1 MLSYSLLDP
10 ISNIEIAKD
19 FYKNE
24 NKFKDKWNIEHIVN
38 YAMDI
43 LIVVYADETPI
54 NISFAKFYTH
64 NNKKFLRIGL
74 RYLTASDYLKKYR
87 NLLWIKDGIVDV
99 LLKKYPNVDGLF
111 TTYYEEN
118 IKLYRLCN
126 HKLKNGSGKFADP
139 DNYYFQKFEI
149 VKPKKVYF
157 RYVWQYVAYY
167 NRKGSKE
174 KNYDDLLDTL
184 HDDDVLTEQN
194 FIITI
199 KSSFTDAHGGMNL
212 SLVKKIAKA
221 INYKVIA
228 ISSFNDFPDEVD
240 YKIITPF
247 SIAPHNQNPNDSN
260 HTFFFQKF
268 INDNLKNIKIGKVLF
283 FLEWHLWSNLKPFRD
298 IATESIAFHR
308 IICSKLISTN
318 QAWNGK
324 PIQAESVM
332 LTAEKKMLDTAD
344 TVYVGSNGIKNSI
357 IEDYN
362 RIIPDVAD
370 KIKIVP
376 IYSSKLPA
384 FIERKHIPNFD
395 SYNVC
400 FIGRLDFQKGY
411 WRLYQQTEK
420 YNIIIPN
427 KKFAIWD
434 VNIPAE
440 ENWHQRQ
447 WADYIEDCAFCL
459 FPAIYETRG
468 LVIQESM
475 ALGMIP
481 IVENN
486 PYGLAEQ
493 VEDKVTGFLVD
504 FCNPVDIIIDK
515 IKETPRANLR
525 EMIEHNKEYYKDKS
539 FISSFTSIV

>member
-1 MLSYSLLDP
+1 MLSYKLLDP
-10 ISNIEIAKD
+10 ILNID
-19 FYKNE
+19 LVHQFYRNE
-24 NKFKDKWNIEHIVN
+24 SKHDDKWNIEHIVN
-38 YAMDI
+38 YNMDI
-43 LIVVYADETPI
+43 LIVVYEDDIPI
-54 NISFAKFYTH
+54 NVSFAKFYTRED
-64 NNKKFLRIGL
+64 KKFLRIGL
-74 RYLTASDYLKKYR
+74 RYLTASKYLKKYR
-87 NLLWIKDGIVDV
+87 NLLWIEGGIVDT
-99 LLKKYPNVDGLF
+99 LLKEYPNIHGMF

-118 IKLYRLCN
+118 IKLYRLCK

-157 RYVWQYVAYY
+157 RYVWQYIAYY
-167 NRKGSKE
+167 NRKGIKE
-174 KNYDDLLDTL
+174 QNYEYLLDTL
-184 HDDDVLTEQN
+184 HDNTVLTEQN

-199 KSSFTDAHGGMNL
+199 KSNFTDTHGGMNL
-212 SLVKKIAKA
+212 SLVKQIAKA
-221 INYKVIA
+221 IDYKVIA
-228 ISSFNDFPDEVD
+228 ISSFDDFDDEVD

-247 SIAPHNQNPNDSN
+247 SIAAHNQQPNNSN

-298 IATESIAFHR
+298 IANESIAFHR

-318 QAWNGK
+318 QMWNGS
-324 PIQAESVM
+324 PLRAESVM

-344 TVYVGSNGIKNSI
+344 TIYVGSNGIKNSI
-357 IEDYN
+357 IEDYDTTVSN
-362 RIIPDVAD
+362 ITN

-384 FIERKHIPNFD
+384 FIKRQHTPNFD

-400 FIGRLDFQKGY
+400 YIGRLDFQKGY

-427 KKFAIWD
+427 KKFAIWNN
-434 VNIPAE
+434 NISAE
-440 ENWHQRQ
+440 KNWHKRQ
-447 WADYIEDCAFCL
+447 WANYIEDCAFCL

-468 LVIQESM
+468 LVIQEVM

-504 FCNPVDIIIDK
+504 FCEPVDIIVDK
-515 IKETPRANLR
+515 IKETPRTNLI
-525 EMIEHNKEYYKDKS
+525 EMIERNKEYYKDKS